1 MAEEKRDYYEVLDV
15 RKDASEAE
23 IKSAFRKMAMKY
35 HPDKN
40 PGDKEA
46 EEKFKEVNEAYS
58 VLSDPE
64 KKEKYDRYGF
74 AGVDPSAGGFG
85 GFEGGFGG
93 FEDIFNMFGGF
104 GGGFGSSYS
113 RNANAPRKGRD
124 IEKRMNITFD
134 EAVFGCH
141 KTIRLSKDVVCDTCH
156 GSGAAPGSSKK
167 KCSVCGGTGQVRT
180 VRSTMFGQMQQVS
193 ACSACGG
200 TGEVNE
206 NPCSDCSGTG
216 RVRKTLNINVD
227 IPAGVDDDSVIT
239 LRGQGQPGSN
249 GGPAGD
255 LYIVLSV
262 AKHDMFVRKG
272 DDLWLQL
279 PVTFTQ
285 AALGD
290 EVTIPGLK
298 DKLSCKIPA
307 GTQPGTVLR
316 LKGKGVP
323 NVHTHLPGDMFVEV
337 NLEVPTKLTAE
348 QKELIRQLGE
358 FSNTDGYTKRNK
370 FMDGLKEL
378 FK

>member
-272 DDLWLQL
+272 DDLWPQL